1 MAKKNKND
9 KEEEATKV
17 HKDLEGF
24 KIKINEFGEITTS
37 YDVEKI
43 NAFLNENVED
53 KKLKDRKDEE
63 E

>member
-9 KEEEATKV
+9 KEEEAPKV

-24 KIKINEFGEITTS
+24 KIKINDFGEITTS